1 MRPTRDE
8 AVDTVRRELG
18 RVEGILARRRAA
30 NERSVAEAADA
41 VADRREELAANHA
54 EITAALSGAGD
65 SSPLVRRWYDIA
77 RLAAPGVASASWDT
91 WPEGGSGAPEARPW
105 LYRIGTA
112 HSILDRSGLPGP
124 SPTEATE
131 HTTDAEHAGADDAG
145 RARAGGADGA
155 ASARTDGTDDARRAG
170 TGGATGAGRTGT
182 GDAGRAGGADGA
194 APARTDGTD
203 DTGRAGAGQA
213 DGAARARTSAAV
225 HGGGIAARGAVD
237 AAAGGRT
244 RTGEAVGGHTRTG
257 EAAGGRARA
266 GEAGGGHVRAG
277 AAGGRTRAAANASI
291 PRQARPG
298 DDEPAWPLAPA
309 PVLVPLIGY
318 GHLGIVGARTRER
331 GAQAEA
337 VISGLLLRL
346 VAASPP
352 GSLRVDVFDPRRLGA
367 GLGGLLALD
376 RPGLLTSYAPHEFD
390 NLLKSLT
397 REIRRIQGSV
407 LAGRFNDL
415 EELAERTGRRPE
427 PWRVVVVY
435 APAHGF
441 DDDVL
446 SRLHGVMHAGPACGI
461 HLICCDVP
469 MDGIDNAEVLTMRPD
484 DLATLSSVPSV
495 LIRPDDAAPPE
506 LVRAVCEQVV
516 TRLGEG
522 QAARR
527 FGDLVPA
534 QVWQASSA
542 TGVRAP
548 VGDAIEGG
556 DEPVEVLLGD
566 DPPHALI
573 GGPSGSGKTN
583 FLYVLIGSL
592 AARYG
597 PDELEFYL
605 LDFKEG
611 VSFARFAR
619 GRKDPSW
626 LPNARLVG
634 VNINS
639 DREFGLALLRYLTE
653 QLRLRAE
660 AAKRHEVTKLEELRA
675 EDPSGRWP
683 RIVAVID
690 EFQVLLAAR
699 DKITDEAVTLLED
712 LARRGR
718 SQGIH
723 LVLASQDVNSVE
735 ALWGRSSILAQ
746 FTLRIA
752 LPKARRVLAD
762 DNREADRIPRFCA
775 VVNPDSGAETANRV
789 VRLPDAG
796 VPGTLDLLQRDLWQ
810 RRPDHIDEPRLF
822 DGAFVPELE
831 TSAGYAALAPG
842 HGPPSAL
849 VGQVIDLTGSAA
861 RVRFGRSPGR
871 NLAVIGSRAGEAC
884 DVLGSAALSLAR
896 QHEPGTAAFTLVS
909 LDDDAN
915 APARSLRDRLAA
927 DGHDVALRGLPDLRP
942 LLDETCT
949 RIDATL
955 AGAPATAAPEAS
967 RTPYGEGSPYGG
979 GDAPGAPDDTAPGGA
994 AAGGLGTPGAVG
1006 GAVPG
1011 AAAPGASGD
1020 VASEVPYGEGSAPGA
1035 TPYGGVPGT
1044 PGGAAPGVVG
1054 RPVHYLVLYAV
1065 DAASSA
1071 LGGGAAFASSPGL
1084 DALRK
1089 VVQRGPET
1097 RTHVLG
1103 WWRTAGRLKDD
1114 LAGLAARLDDVGAWV
1129 ALDVPGA
1136 ELAPLPGGNLVTW
1149 SPRERRALFFDRTV
1163 HERPQPVIPY
1173 RLDARGEVP

>member
-8 AVDTVRRELG
+8 AVEAVRRELG

-30 NERSVAEAADA
+30 SEKSVAEAAEA
-41 VADRREELAANHA
+41 VADRRDDLAAADA
-54 EITAALSGAGD
+54 EITAALTGAPHGGGR
-65 SSPLVRRWYDIA
+65 PLLAHWADIA
-77 RLAAPGVASASWDT
+77 GLAAPGVASASWDA
-91 WPEGGSGAPEARPW
+91 WPEGPGATEARPW

-112 HSILDRSGLPGP
+112 HGLLDRTGLSAPEPTTAVGASAAPGR
-124 SPTEATE
+124 
-131 HTTDAEHAGADDAG
+131 TDVAVVPAQARPADDAG
-145 RARAGGADGA
+145 HGAPP
-155 ASARTDGTDDARRAG
+155 
-170 TGGATGAGRTGT
+170 TGP
-182 GDAGRAGGADGA
+182 
-194 APARTDGTD
+194 APA
-203 DTGRAGAGQA
+203 
-213 DGAARARTSAAV
+213 
-225 HGGGIAARGAVD
+225 
-237 AAAGGRT
+237 
-244 RTGEAVGGHTRTG
+244 
-257 EAAGGRARA
+257 
-266 GEAGGGHVRAG
+266 
-277 AAGGRTRAAANASI
+277 
-291 PRQARPG
+291 
-298 DDEPAWPLAPA
+298 
-309 PVLVPLIGY
+309 LVPLVGW

-331 GAQAEA
+331 GAVAES

-346 VAASPP
+346 VAAAPP
-352 GSLRVDVFDPRRLGA
+352 GAVRVDVFDPRRLGA

-390 NLLKSLT
+390 NLLKAIT
-397 REIRRIQGSV
+397 REIRRIQGTV
-407 LAGRFNDL
+407 LAGRFADL
-415 EELAERTGRRPE
+415 EELAARTGRRPE

-441 DDDVL
+441 DEDVL

-495 LIRPDDAAPPE
+495 LIEPDAPAPPE
-506 LVRAVCEQVV
+506 LVRAVCEQLV

-534 QVWQASSA
+534 QVWRASSA
-542 TGVRAP
+542 SAVRAP

-660 AAKRHEVTKLEELRA
+660 AAKAHEVTKLEELRA

-690 EFQVLLAAR
+690 EFQVLLAQR

-810 RRPDHIDEPRLF
+810 RRPEHVDEPRLF

-831 TSAGYAALAPG
+831 SSAGFAALAPG

-871 NLAVIGSRAGEAC
+871 NLAVLGSRAGEAC
-884 DVLGSAALSLAR
+884 DILGSAALSLAR
-896 QHEPGTAAFTLVS
+896 QHTPGTAEFTLVS
-909 LDDDAN
+909 LDDDAD
-915 APARSLRDRLAA
+915 AAARALHDRLAG
-927 DGHDVALRGLPDLRP
+927 DGHPVALRGLADLRP
-942 LLDETCT
+942 LLDDACA
-949 RIDATL
+949 RIDAAL
-955 AGAPATAAPEAS
+955 SGERAPS
-967 RTPYGEGSPYGG
+967 GERLPDGG
-979 GDAPGAPDDTAPGGA
+979 GP
-994 AAGGLGTPGAVG
+994 
-1006 GAVPG
+1006 
-1011 AAAPGASGD
+1011 
-1020 VASEVPYGEGSAPGA
+1020 VA
-1035 TPYGGVPGT
+1035 
-1044 PGGAAPGVVG
+1044 GAAPLV
-1054 RPVHYLVLYAV
+1054 RYLVLYAV

-1071 LGGGAAFASSPGL
+1071 LGGGGGAFASAPGL
-1084 DALRK
+1084 DALRR

-1114 LAGLAARLDDVGAWV
+1114 LAGLASRLDDVGAWV

-1136 ELAPLPGGNLVTW
+1136 ELAPLPGGTLVSW
-1149 SPRERRALFFDRTV
+1149 SPRERRALFFDRAV
-1163 HERPQPVIPY
+1163 HEHPQPVIPY
-1173 RLDARGEVP
+1173 RLRDTPEQGG

>member
-8 AVDTVRRELG
+8 AVETVRRELG
-18 RVEGILARRRAA
+18 RVEGILACRRAA
-30 NERSVAEAADA
+30 RERSVAEAAEA
-41 VADRREELAANHA
+41 VAARRTELAANQA
-54 EITAALSGAGD
+54 EITGVLSG
-65 SSPLVRRWYDIA
+65 SEPLMSRWYDIA
-77 RLAAPGVASASWDT
+77 RHAAPGVASASWNA
-91 WPEGGSGAPEARPW
+91 WPEGGTGAPEDRPW
-105 LYRIGTA
+105 LYRIGIA
-112 HSILDRSGLPGP
+112 HSLLDPGLDDGSG
-124 SPTEATE
+124 
-131 HTTDAEHAGADDAG
+131 TTDGTSADSDRAAGP
-145 RARAGGADGA
+145 
-155 ASARTDGTDDARRAG
+155 ASARAI
-170 TGGATGAGRTGT
+170 GGPGGPGRT
-182 GDAGRAGGADGA
+182 DASASTPPAGG
-194 APARTDGTD
+194 P
-203 DTGRAGAGQA
+203 
-213 DGAARARTSAAV
+213 
-225 HGGGIAARGAVD
+225 GGSG
-237 AAAGGRT
+237 
-244 RTGEAVGGHTRTG
+244 
-257 EAAGGRARA
+257 
-266 GEAGGGHVRAG
+266 
-277 AAGGRTRAAANASI
+277 
-291 PRQARPG
+291 
-298 DDEPAWPLAPA
+298 DEPAWPLAPA
-309 PVLVPLIGY
+309 PALVPLLGY
-318 GHLGIVGARTRER
+318 GHLGILGARTRER
-331 GAQAEA
+331 AARAEA

-346 VAASPP
+346 VAAGPP
-352 GSLRVDVFDPRRLGA
+352 GSVRIDVFDPRRLGA

-407 LAGRFNDL
+407 LAGRFTDL
-415 EELAERTGRRPE
+415 EELAARTGRRPE

-435 APAHGF
+435 APPHGF

-469 MDGIDNAEVLTMRPD
+469 MGHVDNAEVLTLRPD
-484 DLATLSSVPSV
+484 ELATLSSVPSV
-495 LIRPDDAAPPE
+495 LIEPDEAAPPE

-527 FGDLVPA
+527 FGDLLPA
-534 QVWQASSA
+534 QIWTASSA
-542 TGVRAP
+542 SGVRAP

-556 DEPVEVLLGD
+556 DEPVGVLLGD

-592 AARYG
+592 AARYS

-626 LPNARLVG
+626 LPHARLVG

-653 QLRLRAE
+653 QLRIRAE
-660 AAKRHEVTKLEELRA
+660 AAKTHEVTKLEELRA

-690 EFQVLLAAR
+690 EFQVLLGAR
-699 DKITDEAVTLLED
+699 DKITEEAVRLLED

-752 LPKARRVLAD
+752 LPKARRILAD
-762 DNREADRIPRFCA
+762 DNRAADRIPRFCA

-810 RRPDHIDEPRLF
+810 RRPEHIEEPRLF
-822 DGAFVPELE
+822 DGAFVPDLE
-831 TSAGYAALAPG
+831 TSPGYAALAPG
-842 HGPPSAL
+842 HGTPSAL

-871 NLAVIGSRAGEAC
+871 NLAVMGTRVTEAC

-909 LDDDAN
+909 LDDDADG
-915 APARSLRDRLAA
+915 AARSLHDRLSA
-927 DGHDVALRGLPDLRP
+927 DGHDVVLRGLADLRP
-942 LLDETCT
+942 ILDDTCA
-949 RIDATL
+949 RIDAALNGTVP
-955 AGAPATAAPEAS
+955 AGVGGGPGAPEAV
-967 RTPYGEGSPYGG
+967 PGGQAYGG
-979 GDAPGAPDDTAPGGA
+979 GRSYGPPRAEDRVVPDSGVPRTGTRAYAEEAYGGAPR
-994 AAGGLGTPGAVG
+994 
-1006 GAVPG
+1006 
-1011 AAAPGASGD
+1011 
-1020 VASEVPYGEGSAPGA
+1020 
-1035 TPYGGVPGT
+1035 
-1044 PGGAAPGVVG
+1044 
-1054 RPVHYLVLYAV
+1054 RPARVHYLVLYAV
-1065 DAASSA
+1065 DAASGA

-1149 SPRERRALFFDRTV
+1149 SPRERRALFFDRAV
-1163 HERPQPVIPY
+1163 HDHPQPLIPY
-1173 RLDARGEVP
+1173 RLADPGGDPR